1 MSWELAFILN
11 SFVLLLLLVGGEWI
25 AFSLGAAGLFA
36 LFIQGGTV
44 NFHPLGSV
52 IWNSVN
58 NFTLTA
64 IPLFVFMGEM
74 VLHGGLSQRFYRG
87 MGLLFSRVP
96 GRLLQANI
104 ASCAIF
110 AAVTGVSVATAAT
123 VGTVA
128 VPELSKRGYDREMIF
143 GSLAGG
149 GTLGILIPPSVPF
162 IIYGVM
168 AQESITDLFAAGII
182 PGIVLT
188 LIFMTYIAI
197 RVLVTPRLVP
207 DESLEAPLSAKEK
220 TLALVHVLPVFRPH
234 LPGPWRDLFRH
245 HDAHRGSRRRC
256 FRFHALERLL
266 RQTELP

>member
-1 MSWELAFILN
+1 M
-11 SFVLLLLLVGGEWI
+11 
-25 AFSLGAAGLFA
+25 
-36 LFIQGGTV
+36 
-44 NFHPLGSV
+44 

-128 VPELSKRGYDREMIF
+128 VPELSKRGYNREMIF

-188 LIFMTYIAI
+188 LIFMIYVAI

-207 DESLEAPLSAKEK
+207 DKSLEVSLSAKEK
-220 TLALVHVLPVFRPH
+220 VFAFSSCSSCFWPH
-234 LPGPWRDLFRH
+234 LSRPRRDLFGH
-245 HDAHRGSRRRC
+245 HDTHRGSRC
-256 FRFHALERLL
+256 GSIRFHPIECLL
-266 RQTELP
+266 REAQHR